1 MAKHK
6 IQCLLNIA
14 VELAA
19 PTECLFIN
27 ARVKQLYTQSCTYI
41 TADQCPLIQ
50 QRLLYYQQRAN

>member
-6 IQCLLNIA
+6 IQCPLNIA
-14 VELAA
+14 VEQAA

-27 ARVKQLYTQSCTYI
+27 ARAKQLYTQCTYI